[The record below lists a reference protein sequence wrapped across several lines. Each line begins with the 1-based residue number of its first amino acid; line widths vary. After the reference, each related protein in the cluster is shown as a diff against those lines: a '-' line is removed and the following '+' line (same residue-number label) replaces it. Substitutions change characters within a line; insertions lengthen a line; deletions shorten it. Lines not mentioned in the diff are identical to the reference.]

1 MGLSV
6 DGKYFELNCRNHE
19 TKLKGAIVFSVCG
32 IVPHHLYQQSNQK
45 PNTESNL
52 ALSVKQT
59 NAKDC
64 LRPSPYL
71 HKT

>member
-1 MGLSV
+1 M
-6 DGKYFELNCRNHE
+6 KP
-19 TKLKGAIVFSVCG
+19 KQKGAKDFPSTE
-32 IVPHHLYQQSNQK
+32 LYRTICVSETNQK
-45 PNTESNL
+45 TNTESNL

>member
-1 MGLSV
+1 M
-6 DGKYFELNCRNHE
+6 
-19 TKLKGAIVFSVCG
+19 KLEQKGAKDFPSTE
-32 IVPHHLYQQSNQK
+32 LYRTICVSETNQK
-45 PNTESNL
+45 TNTESNL